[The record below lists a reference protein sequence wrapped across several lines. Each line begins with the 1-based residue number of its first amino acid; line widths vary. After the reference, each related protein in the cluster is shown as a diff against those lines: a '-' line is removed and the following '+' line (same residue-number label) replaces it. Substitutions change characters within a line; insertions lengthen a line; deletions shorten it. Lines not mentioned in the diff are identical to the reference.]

1 MDKKKKIYLI
11 VVGVMLI
18 LSIVT
23 LTYALFTSKYTQA
36 DTSTVQM
43 GCFNIAF
50 SEGDAINI
58 TNDYPIADLAGKK
71 RKGYEFIVTNTCAT
85 PATFEVYLDVLKSN
99 TLMPYLMK
107 VYVEGAKVVQPTQI
121 SFLTSKTSLLGS
133 SYTAYKL
140 FEDTI
145 LPGHGTASKELGV
158 AKSYTLKLW
167 IDQYATSSESNH
179 SFSGRISLRAT
190 TAKNNVLAQ
199 KILSDNEENTVSS
212 INFNSSATNGVYVTQ
227 DDQGTT
233 HFFRGNVT
241 NNYVSFAGLLW
252 RIVRI
257 NGDGT
262 TRLITEDSVGNSV
275 FNTTYNDHK
284 YVGYTYDN
292 SHNCTNDNPCYG
304 SEGTASTMKTYLDN
318 WYNTNLKSYED
329 KIVTSDY
336 CSDTSYTLN
345 SDQRSYGANNRMFPD
360 IDPTVVAPILNC
372 SDTTVNYGGKYKLK
386 IGLLSADEIAL
397 AGYTNT
403 LSSSIIN
410 SYLEKTSSWWS
421 FSPGYSSGIASVYYA
436 DGLDGLTFA
445 DVLGI
450 FGVRPVINLKADTL
464 ITSGDGTESNPYVV
478 E

>member
-36 DTSTVQM
+36 DTSAVQM

-71 RKGYEFIVTNTCAT
+71 RKGYEFTVTNTCTT

-99 TLMPYLMK
+99 TLIPSLMK
-107 VYVEGAKVVQPTQI
+107 VYVEGAKVVEPRNI
-121 SFLTSKTSLLGS
+121 SSLNNTSSLLGS

-262 TRLITEDSVGNSV
+262 TRLITDDTVGDSA
-275 FNTTYNDHK
+275 FNTTYNTHK

-292 SHNCTNDNPCYG
+292 SHNCTNSNPCYG

-329 KIVTSDY
+329 KIVTGDY
-336 CSDTSYTLN
+336 CNDTSYRLSGN
-345 SDQRSYGANNRMFPD
+345 YRYYGAYDRINYDSITPSLACN
-360 IDPTVVAPILNC
+360 
-372 SDTTVNYGGKYKLK
+372 DTFVNYGGKYNLK

-397 AGYTNT
+397 SGYSRSSNT
-403 LSSSIIN
+403 TN
-410 SYLEKTSSWWS
+410 SYLQKSSSWWS
-421 FSPGYSSGIASVYYA
+421 FSPYNSSSSNASVFIAYDYY
-436 DGLDGLTFA
+436 LNSYSLTSYS
-445 DVLGI
+445 G
-450 FGVRPVINLKADTL
+450 GVRPVINLKADTL
-464 ITSGDGTESNPYVV
+464 ITSGNGTESNPYVV

>member
-18 LSIVT
+18 LSVVT

-43 GCFNIAF
+43 GCFSISF
-50 SEGDAINI
+50 DGGDAINI

-107 VYVEGAKVVQPTQI
+107 VYVEGAKVVEPRNI
-121 SFLTSKTSLLGS
+121 SSLNNTSSLLGY

-140 FEDTI
+140 FEDTV
-145 LPGHGTASKELGV
+145 LPGNGTTPKELGV
-158 AKSYTLKLW
+158 EKSYTLKLW

-190 TAKNNVLAQ
+190 TSKNNVLAQ
-199 KILSDNEENTVSS
+199 KVLIDNEDNRRSGS
-212 INFNSSATNGVYVTQ
+212 IDFSQTATAGMYVTQ

-233 HFFRGNVT
+233 HYFRGNVT

-252 RIVRI
+252 RIVRV
-257 NGDGT
+257 NGDGSI
-262 TRLITEDSVGNSV
+262 RIITEDSVGNSE
-275 FNTTYNDHK
+275 FNTTYNDHR

-292 SHNCTNDNPCYG
+292 SHNCTNANPCNG

-329 KIVTSDY
+329 KIITSDY
-336 CSDTSYTLN
+336 CNDTSYRLNGSTRYYGAYDRITSSATHPVLTCSDTS
-345 SDQRSYGANNRMFPD
+345 
-360 IDPTVVAPILNC
+360 
-372 SDTTVNYGGKYKLK
+372 VNYGGKYKLK
-386 IGLLSADEIAL
+386 IGLLTADEMVL
-397 AGYTNT
+397 AGYTI
-403 LSSSIIN
+403 SSSTTN
-410 SYLEKTSSWWS
+410 SYLEKSSSWRS
-421 FSPGYSSGIASVYYA
+421 FSPSNSNTYRAYVFNANYNLHYYSSYVTDAS
-436 DGLDGLTFA
+436 G
-445 DVLGI
+445 
-450 FGVRPVINLKADTL
+450 GVRPVINLKADTL
-464 ITSGDGTESNPYVV
+464 ITSGNGTASNPYVV
-478 E
+478 SD

>member
-107 VYVEGAKVVQPTQI
+107 VYVEVAKVVQPTQI

-190 TAKNNVLAQ
+190 TSKNNVLAQ
-199 KILSDNEENTVSS
+199 KVLIDNEDNRRSGS
-212 INFNSSATNGVYVTQ
+212 IDFSQAANNGIYITQ

-233 HFFRGNVT
+233 HFF
-241 NNYVSFAGLLW
+241 
-252 RIVRI
+252 
-257 NGDGT
+257 
-262 TRLITEDSVGNSV
+262 
-275 FNTTYNDHK
+275 
-284 YVGYTYDN
+284 
-292 SHNCTNDNPCYG
+292 
-304 SEGTASTMKTYLDN
+304 
-318 WYNTNLKSYED
+318 
-329 KIVTSDY
+329 
-336 CSDTSYTLN
+336 
-345 SDQRSYGANNRMFPD
+345 
-360 IDPTVVAPILNC
+360 
-372 SDTTVNYGGKYKLK
+372 
-386 IGLLSADEIAL
+386 
-397 AGYTNT
+397 
-403 LSSSIIN
+403 
-410 SYLEKTSSWWS
+410 
-421 FSPGYSSGIASVYYA
+421 
-436 DGLDGLTFA
+436 
-445 DVLGI
+445 
-450 FGVRPVINLKADTL
+450 
-464 ITSGDGTESNPYVV
+464 
-478 E
+478 

>member
-58 TNDYPIADLAGKK
+58 INDYPIADLAGKK
-71 RKGYEFIVTNTCAT
+71 RKGYEFTVTNICET

-99 TLMPYLMK
+99 TLKQDKMK
-107 VYVEGAKVVQPTQI
+107 LYVEGAKVIEPTKI
-121 SFLTSKTSLLGS
+121 SSLNSTSSLLGS

-145 LPGHGTASKELGV
+145 LPGHGTASEELGV

-190 TAKNNVLAQ
+190 TSKNNVLAQ
-199 KILSDNEENTVSS
+199 KVLIDNEDNRRSGS
-212 INFNSSATNGVYVTQ
+212 IDFSQAANNGIYITQ

-262 TRLITEDSVGNSV
+262 TRLITDDTVGSSA
-275 FNTTYNDHK
+275 FNTTDQGHH
-284 YVGYTYDN
+284 VGYTYNN
-292 SHNCTNDNPCYG
+292 SHNCTSDNPCNG
-304 SEGTASTMKTYLDN
+304 TEGTASTMKTYLDN

-329 KIVTSDY
+329 KIATSDY
-336 CSDTSYTLN
+336 CNDTTYRVSGSTRY
-345 SDQRSYGANNRMFPD
+345 YGAYDRITSSAVNP
-360 IDPTVVAPILNC
+360 VLSCV
-372 SDTTVNYGGKYKLK
+372 DTTVNYGGKYNLK

-397 AGYTNT
+397 SGYSRSSNT
-403 LSSSIIN
+403 TN
-410 SYLEKTSSWWS
+410 SYLQKSPSWWS
-421 FSPGYSSGIASVYYA
+421 FSPFNSDAYTANVFYAINSYPGYSNTNNSG
-436 DGLDGLTFA
+436 
-445 DVLGI
+445 
-450 FGVRPVINLKADTL
+450 GVRPVINLKADTL
-464 ITSGDGTESNPYVV
+464 ITSGNGTVSNPYVV
-478 E
+478 SD